1 LRFKINVWSGGEGEF
16 NQMLKNV
23 DVWIKAG
30 RYSTAMEGGSVSYP
44 NTAEVFN
51 VHKFANLN
59 EVGSVSIC
67 IYVILFF
74 P

>member
-1 LRFKINVWSGGEGEF
+1 MWGEGGF

-23 DVWIKAG
+23 YVWINAG
-30 RYSTAMEGGSVSYP
+30 RYSTTMEGGSISYP

-51 VHKFANLN
+51 VHKFSNLN
-59 EVGSVSIC
+59 EVGSVSIH
-67 IYVILFF
+67 INVIMFF